1 MPLTSVV
8 SRDSLERWSSTLF
21 LIAGVLVVGHATL
34 LGVQAFTEMTTPPD
48 LFAPLGHLVAL
59 VGLFGLYPALV
70 DRSPTLTRAAAAVAA
85 VPAVGWLVVSAAQV
99 SELAGVLSPPTGV
112 LPGVVF
118 PVVIISTVL
127 TYVLFGVTSFRTGV
141 RSRTVARRLLVPAG
155 LFGGLIVSIA
165 VVGASALVG
174 FLFTGGLVVAYLA
187 IGQSLRIEI
196 GPTNGETPA
205 DATVG

>member
-8 SRDSLERWSSTLF
+8 SRDSLERWSPTLF

-85 VPAVGWLVVSAAQV
+85 VPVVGWLVVSAAQV
-99 SELAGVLSPPTGV
+99 SEFAGVLSPPTGV

-187 IGQSLRIEI
+187 IGQSLWIETA
-196 GPTNGETPA
+196 PSDSETPA
-205 DATVG
+205 DATAG

>member
-1 MPLTSVV
+1 VV
-8 SRDSLERWSSTLF
+8 SRDSLERWSPTLF
-21 LIAGVLVVGHATL
+21 LTAGVLVVGHAML

-59 VGLFGLYPALV
+59 MGLFGLYPALV

-118 PVVIISTVL
+118 PVVIVSTVL

-141 RSRTVARRLLVPAG
+141 RSRTVARRLLIPAG

-187 IGQSLRIEI
+187 IGQSLRIETA
-196 GPTNGETPA
+196 PSDSETPA